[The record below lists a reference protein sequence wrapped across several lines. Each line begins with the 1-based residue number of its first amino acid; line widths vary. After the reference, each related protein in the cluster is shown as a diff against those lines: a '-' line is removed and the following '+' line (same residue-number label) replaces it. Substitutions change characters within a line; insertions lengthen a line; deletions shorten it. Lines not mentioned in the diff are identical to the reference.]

1 MNSVSCKSFRAQVTI
16 GLNIGYTTNS
26 ISIETVKRELAAA
39 QQVVKKELNVF
50 LSTKIKTCEIVFLG
64 QEEPSVELEFIQYPK
79 FIQDEALLKKAILKL
94 TELMMMAL
102 QQNRVVIIFNDE
114 TIMLEKSEEIDPNI
128 EI

>member
-50 LSTKIKTCEIVFLG
+50 LSTKIRTCEIVFLG

-94 TELMMMAL
+94 TELMMITL
-102 QQNRVVIIFNDE
+102 QQNRVVIVFNDE

>member
-16 GLNIGYTTNS
+16 GLNIGYTTES
-26 ISIETVKRELAAA
+26 ISIETVKHELAAA
-39 QQVVKKELNVF
+39 QQVVKKELNVV
-50 LSTKIKTCEIVFLG
+50 LSTKIRTCEIVFLG

-79 FIQDEALLKKAILKL
+79 FIQEEALLKKAILKL

-102 QQNRVVIIFNDE
+102 QQNRVVIVFNDD

>member
-26 ISIETVKRELAAA
+26 ISIETVKCELAAA

-50 LSTKIKTCEIVFLG
+50 LSTKIRTCEIVFLG
-64 QEEPSVELEFIQYPK
+64 QEEPSLELEFIQYPK

-102 QQNRVVIIFNDE
+102 QQNRVVIVFNDE
-114 TIMLEKSEEIDPNI
+114 TIMLERSEEIDPNI